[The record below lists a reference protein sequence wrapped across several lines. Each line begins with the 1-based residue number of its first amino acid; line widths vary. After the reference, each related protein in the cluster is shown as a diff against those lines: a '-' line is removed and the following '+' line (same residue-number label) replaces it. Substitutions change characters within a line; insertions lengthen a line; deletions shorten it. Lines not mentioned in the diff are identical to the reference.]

1 MLLLGLDVGTTS
13 SKAVVMDVDGSEVGH
28 GRSATRWA
36 VNEAGTDTA
45 AQAVLE
51 SARLAIAEALAQ
63 ADARPGQVA
72 GVGIASMGEA
82 GVLIDGRGEPVAPV
96 IAWHDGRDHL
106 EVTDLAAVLGGQA
119 FAGRTGL
126 PLRSQWSLTKHRWLL
141 QHHDGAGSAVR
152 RLSIAEWIVRAFG
165 GEEASEQSLAS
176 RTGWL
181 DLGSRDWWPEAV
193 EWSGAS
199 TSLLP
204 PLVTAGT
211 ALGAVTTEADIAV
224 LTGATLTVAG
234 HDHQAAAVGVH
245 AAGSGD
251 VLDSC
256 GTAEAL
262 IRTVPSG
269 LGETSILALTNAG
282 ITVGWHVLAG
292 HWCLL
297 GGTQGGL
304 VLQRTLAA
312 LGKSG
317 ADLAALDRDALAA
330 EPAAVRITGDD
341 HVTIHGITEGTGPA
355 RIWRAALEEVTARAD
370 HIHQAMTSVSGA
382 HDSFVVTGGWARS
395 DALLDFNRR
404 SFGPLSHPAVGEAG
418 ARGAALLAGVAAGVY
433 RDLQDAS
440 SRTEG
445 NQSRKEHPGETLSSA
460 DRPTLQNQPGRST
473 PGER

>member
-1 MLLLGLDVGTTS
+1 M
-13 SKAVVMDVDGSEVGH
+13 
-28 GRSATRWA
+28 
-36 VNEAGTDTA
+36 
-45 AQAVLE
+45 
-51 SARLAIAEALAQ
+51 
-63 ADARPGQVA
+63 
-72 GVGIASMGEA
+72 
-82 GVLIDGRGEPVAPV
+82 
-96 IAWHDGRDHL
+96 
-106 EVTDLAAVLGGQA
+106 
-119 FAGRTGL
+119 
-126 PLRSQWSLTKHRWLL
+126 
-141 QHHDGAGSAVR
+141 
-152 RLSIAEWIVRAFG
+152 RAFG

-176 RTGWL
+176 RTGWV

-199 TSLLP
+199 ASLLP

-211 ALGAVTTEADIAV
+211 ALGAVATAADLAV
-224 LTGATLTVAG
+224 LTGASLTVAG
-234 HDHQAAAVGVH
+234 HDHQAAAVGVD

-269 LGETSILALTNAG
+269 MDETSILALTNAG

-312 LGKSG
+312 LGKG
-317 ADLAALDRDALAA
+317 RADLAALDRDALTA

-341 HVTIHGITEGTGPA
+341 QVTIHGITEGTDPA
-355 RIWRAALEEVTARAD
+355 QIWRAALEEVTARAD
-370 HIHQAMTSVSGA
+370 HIHKVMTSVSGA

-395 DALLDFNRR
+395 DALLEIKRR
-404 SFGPLSHPAVGEAG
+404 TFGPLSHPAVGEAG

-433 RDLQDAS
+433 HDLQDALS
-440 SRTEG
+440 LTAEQ
-445 NQSRKEHPGETLSSA
+445 QSRNEHPGESPVQRGPTEAAESA
-460 DRPTLQNQPGRST
+460 RTAHSR
-473 PGER
+473 ER